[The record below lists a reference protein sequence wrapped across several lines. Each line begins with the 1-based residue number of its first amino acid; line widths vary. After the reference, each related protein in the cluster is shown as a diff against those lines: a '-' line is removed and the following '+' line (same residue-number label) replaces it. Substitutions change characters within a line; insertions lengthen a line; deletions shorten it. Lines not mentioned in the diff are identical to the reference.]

1 VPRLPAVSA
10 VDRVVLVA
18 RLKAGERKRA
28 EKLLAD
34 GVEPIVPDAADRSTI
49 FLSES
54 EVVFLFEG
62 AGVREAVLATLEDPV
77 RSTALAPWLPLFEGP
92 LHRAYEARTGER

>member
-1 VPRLPAVSA
+1 LLKLPDVSA

-18 RLKAGERKRA
+18 RLKTGERERA

-34 GVEPIVPDAADRSTI
+34 GVEPIVPDAVDHWVI

-62 AGVREAVLATLEDPV
+62 GGARESVLATLDDPV
-77 RSTALAPWLPLFEGP
+77 ISTALAPWLPLFDGP
-92 LHRAYEARTGER
+92 LHRAYEARSWER

>member
-1 VPRLPAVSA
+1 VSD

-18 RLKAGERKRA
+18 RLKAGERERA
-28 EKLLAD
+28 EKLLAE
-34 GVEPIVPDAADRSTI
+34 GVEPIAPEGVNRWVI

-62 AGVREAVLATLEDPV
+62 GGTRESVLATLDDPV
-77 RSTALAPWLPLFEGP
+77 MSTALAPWLPLFDGP
-92 LHRAYEARTGER
+92 LHRAYEARSWER

>member
-1 VPRLPAVSA
+1 MRAGRILLPKWALPASRVQPFRRVEFSRLDSRVSA

-18 RLKAGERKRA
+18 CLKAGERERA

-34 GVEPIVPDAADRSTI
+34 GVEPIVPDAVDRWVI

-62 AGVREAVLATLEDPV
+62 GGARESLLATL
-77 RSTALAPWLPLFEGP
+77 
-92 LHRAYEARTGER
+92 